1 MCVRGGG
8 DTGGVRDVLSPH
20 EKDPG
25 LSSGHSV
32 MRDHR
37 PLPSNELLSCDKT
50 HWFVSALGRVV
61 SPLPPPAPSSQLFT
75 NHRQQMKLPQR
86 PGAKCLS
93 EPSSLCSLIVCS
105 PRTRKPPV
113 PTVSIRCL
121 ANSSVSTTRSTL
133 SFLCGQAAA
142 QESCRNASAGAKPTM
157 LLGPSKML
165 STSHSCSSCGSSV
178 SGVISL
184 WRGGSHR

>member
-61 SPLPPPAPSSQLFT
+61 SPPPPQHPAPSS
-75 NHRQQMKLPQR
+75 
-86 PGAKCLS
+86 
-93 EPSSLCSLIVCS
+93 SLTID
-105 PRTRKPPV
+105 
-113 PTVSIRCL
+113 
-121 ANSSVSTTRSTL
+121 
-133 SFLCGQAAA
+133 
-142 QESCRNASAGAKPTM
+142 
-157 LLGPSKML
+157 SK
-165 STSHSCSSCGSSV
+165 
-178 SGVISL
+178 
-184 WRGGSHR
+184 